1 MKIDV
6 SLGGDLTAAA
16 ERGRSLLAAE
26 LDGAFTFEGN
36 SDVFFPLAAA
46 AGCGLDL
53 YTNVAI
59 AFPRSPMHLAYQ
71 AWDLQRA
78 SGGRFA
84 LGLGTQVKAHIE
96 RRYSSTWDRP
106 VGRFVDMIKATKA
119 IWASW
124 TDDTPLDHVSDFHR
138 FDLMVPTFVPPPLGD
153 DIAPP
158 PIWAGALG
166 PQMTKAM
173 ARHADGIIIHP
184 FNTGSFLDAITMPLI
199 DEGLTAGGRDR
210 SSLTLNVGCICSPS
224 VTDEE
229 FERSSKSMRNN
240 LAFYASTPAY
250 RVTLDHHG
258 LGDIQPKLKEMTKT
272 GRWAEMASVLDDELL
287 DLLAIRGTP
296 VQCAAR
302 LHKEYGAFADR
313 MSLTTHNAS
322 DEALGQ
328 MKAALVAI
336 S

>member
-1 MKIDV
+1 MKVDV
-6 SLGGDLTAAA
+6 SLGGDLTSAA
-16 ERGRSLLAAE
+16 ERARSLAAVG

-36 SDVFFPLAAA
+36 SDVFFPLVAA
-46 AGCGLDL
+46 AGSGLEL

-78 SGGRFA
+78 SEGRFA

-106 VGRFVDMIKATKA
+106 VGRLVDMILATRA
-119 IWASW
+119 IWANW
-124 TDDTPLDHVSDFHR
+124 TDGTPLDHVTDFHR
-138 FDLMVPTFVPPPLGD
+138 LDLMVPTFVPPPLPSG
-153 DIAPP
+153 IAPP

-173 ARHADGIIIHP
+173 ARHADGVIIHP
-184 FNTGSFLDAITMPLI
+184 FNTGSFLDSVTMPLI
-199 DEGLTAGGRDR
+199 EEGLVAGSRDR
-210 SSLTLNVGCICSPS
+210 STLVVNVGCICSPS
-224 VTDEE
+224 LDEQE
-229 FERSSKSMRNN
+229 FERSSKSIRHN

-258 LGDIQPKLKEMTKT
+258 LGELQSELKDMTRA
-272 GRWAEMASVLDDELL
+272 GRWSDMASLIDDDTL
-287 DLLAIRGTP
+287 DLLAVRGTP
-296 VQCAAR
+296 RACATR
-302 LHKEYGAFADR
+302 LLDEYGSLADR
-313 MSLTTHNAS
+313 LSLTTHNAS
-322 DEALGQ
+322 DEALAQ
-328 MKAALVAI
+328 MMAALAEL

>member
-6 SLGGDLTAAA
+6 SLAGDLASAA
-16 ERGRSLLAAE
+16 ERARSLAAVG

-36 SDVFFPLAAA
+36 SDVFFPLVAA
-46 AGCGLDL
+46 AGAGLDL

-78 SGGRFA
+78 CDGRFA
-84 LGLGTQVKAHIE
+84 LGLGTQVRAHIE

-106 VGRFVDMIKATKA
+106 VGRLADMILAVRA
-119 IWASW
+119 IWANW
-124 TDDTPLDHVSDFHR
+124 TDGTPLDHVTDFHR
-138 FDLMVPTFVPPPLGD
+138 LDLMVPTFVPPSLGHG
-153 DIAPP
+153 IAPP

-166 PQMTKAM
+166 PQMTKAV

-184 FNTGSFLDAITMPLI
+184 FNTGSFLDSVTMPLI
-199 DEGLTAGGRDR
+199 EEGLVAGGRDR
-210 SSLTLNVGCICSPS
+210 SALVLNVGCICSPS
-224 VTDEE
+224 LTEEE
-229 FERSSKSMRNN
+229 FEHSSKSIRNN

-250 RVTLDHHG
+250 RRTLDHHS
-258 LGDIQPKLKEMTKT
+258 LGDLQPELNEMTKA
-272 GRWAEMASVLDDELL
+272 GRWSEMASLIDDDVL
-287 DLLAIRGTP
+287 DLLAVRGTP
-296 VQCAAR
+296 QDCATR
-302 LHKEYGAFADR
+302 LHEEYGSVADR
-313 MSLTTHNAS
+313 LSLTTHNAS

-328 MKAALVAI
+328 MKDVLTTI